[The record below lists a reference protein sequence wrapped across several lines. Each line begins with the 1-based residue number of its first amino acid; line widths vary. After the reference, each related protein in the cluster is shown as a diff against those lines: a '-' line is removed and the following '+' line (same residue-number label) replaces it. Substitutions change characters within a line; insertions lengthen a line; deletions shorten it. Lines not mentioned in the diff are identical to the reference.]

1 MTPAE
6 IVLDPFVPH
15 WALALLAVAAVL
27 LVGFGL
33 WRGLAGWWL
42 RALAALVLLMALANP
57 AVEHEE
63 RQTLDDIVILMLDE
77 SASQRIGE
85 REDQAQEAFEGMR
98 ARIEAREG
106 TELQVIRVGDGADDA
121 GTLMM
126 SALSQALAE
135 LPRERVAGIFMITDG
150 QIHDLDAAPDMPAPL
165 HALLTGQEDDWDRR
179 LVVRNAPAFA
189 ILDEPVTLTLR
200 VEDQGEVPQSE
211 AGEARLSLSV
221 NGEEAREVTVPTNE
235 DLELPVTLERG
246 GTNVLHFEV
255 AEADGELTT
264 RNNTAVVRM
273 NGVRDRLSV
282 LLVSGEPHA
291 GQRTW
296 RNLLRAD
303 SAVDLVHFTIL
314 RPPDKHDGVP
324 VSELSLIAFP
334 TRELFVDKIEEFDL
348 IILDRYRRRGI
359 LPDSYFANIRDYV
372 RGGGAVLLAAGP
384 ELAGADSVVRS
395 PLGDI
400 VPGRPTGRVVEEGLH
415 PRVTELGARHPVT
428 AQLDPAHDAGA
439 EAPDEGDQSDP
450 DWGRWF
456 RQIEIADEGGQ
467 VVMRGAQDR
476 PLLILE
482 RAGEGRLALLA
493 SDHAWL
499 WHRGYEGGGPQLE
512 MLRRLTHWMMKEPE
526 LEEEALRAEA
536 DGQTITV
543 TRQSMSDSVPP
554 VRIVGPDGE
563 AAELTLEEDAPGRF
577 TASWQAPDIGL
588 YRLSQGDREAV
599 VALGPAAPREFEET
613 IATGDKIAP
622 HVEATRG
629 GIMRIAEG
637 LPALRDVREGRAAA
651 GRGWLGLTPRDAYLT
666 TDLRRGALLPA
677 WVWLLMAA
685 GLLVAAW
692 LREGRG

>member
-6 IVLDPFVPH
+6 IVLDPFVPQ

-42 RALAALVLLMALANP
+42 RALAALVLLIALANP

-255 AEADGELTT
+255 AEAEGELTT

-400 VPGRPTGRVVEEGLH
+400 VPGRPTGRVVEEGFH
-415 PRVTELGARHPVT
+415 PRVSELGARHPVT
-428 AQLDPAHDAGA
+428 AQLDPAQDAGA

-512 MLRRLTHWMMKEPE
+512 MLRRLAHWMMKEPE

-637 LPALRDVREGRAAA
+637 LPDLRDVREGRAAA